1 MDTGLQLREVKQRA
15 GQWLLKNQDVS
26 GGWAERPGKIPSALN
41 TAESM
46 IALIDAGLV
55 EAGDKQIQAAM
66 GFLLKHKRSE
76 AGPDHGAWPREFQ
89 AEGGGPVRMIPD
101 ILRTAF
107 AIEALIKA
115 GRAVDA
121 ELVKESVQ
129 WLLATQ
135 NTGDVDQGWGYR
147 RDVTSSITTTCYALL
162 ALLEAHRAG
171 ATQCRPS
178 IERGLAYLVDRCR
191 NDDGSFGTQGPL
203 IALHTVCAALVLQTA
218 RRQELGNVRSVN
230 SEKAAL
236 EWLRRNPDSANRLVE
251 EQILIDAQPGGAGNY
266 GFLFMTDS
274 LVLRALMGSVH
285 VEHHHC
291 ELANS
296 ALLALKDRWDN
307 SGGGFY
313 GPRVFSWS
321 TAKALSALSDISVQE
336 FPERKPE
343 REPGF
348 TVGQIVMVAFALLLL
363 GSVLYLTVLKSFELL
378 HAVFFS
384 VLILALLLASRL
396 IGEKTF
402 AELFSGLFG
411 TLGGKKKKEP

>member
-1 MDTGLQLREVKQRA
+1 MDTGLQLREVMERA
-15 GQWLLKNQDVS
+15 GQWLLRNQDPS

-41 TAESM
+41 TAESI
-46 IALIDAGLV
+46 IALIDAGLAK
-55 EAGDKQIQAAM
+55 AGDKPIQEAM
-66 GFLLKHKRSE
+66 GFLLKHKRCE
-76 AGPDHGAWPREFQ
+76 AGPDHGAWPREYQ
-89 AEGGGPVRMIPD
+89 AEGGSPVRMIPD

-121 ELVKESVQ
+121 EPVKESVQ
-129 WLLATQ
+129 WLIASQ
-135 NTGDVDQGWGYR
+135 NTGDIDHGWGYR
-147 RDVTSSITTTCYALL
+147 RNVASSITATCYALL

-171 ATQCRPS
+171 AAQCKQP
-178 IERGLAYLVDRCR
+178 IERGLAYLVDRCH

-203 IALHTVCAALVLQTA
+203 LAVHTVCAALVLQAA
-218 RRQELGNVRSVN
+218 RRQELGSVRSVN
-230 SEKAAL
+230 CEKAAL

-251 EQILIDAQPGGAGNY
+251 EQIQIDAQPGGAGNY

-274 LVLRALMGSVH
+274 LVLRALMGSDH
-285 VEHHHC
+285 VEHHHS
-291 ELANS
+291 EQATT
-296 ALLALKDRWDN
+296 ALLTLKDRWDN

-321 TAKALSALSDISVQE
+321 TAKALSALTATRVQE

-348 TVGQIVMVAFALLLL
+348 TVGQIVMVAFTLLLL
-363 GSVLYLTVLKSFELL
+363 GSVLYLTILKSFELL

-384 VLILALLLASRL
+384 VLILALLLVSRF

-402 AELFSGLFG
+402 AELFNGLVG
-411 TLGGKKKKEP
+411 ALGGKKKKEP